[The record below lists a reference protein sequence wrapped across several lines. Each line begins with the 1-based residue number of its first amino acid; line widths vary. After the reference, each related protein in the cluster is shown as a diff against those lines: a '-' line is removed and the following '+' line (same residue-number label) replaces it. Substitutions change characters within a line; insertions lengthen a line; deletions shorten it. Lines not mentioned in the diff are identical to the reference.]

1 MRTLTDAELLNV
13 WERGLG
19 QPAVYQALN
28 LLAASASET
37 PPQDWAAVSIG
48 RRDAAI
54 LALRERTFGSR
65 IASLATCPAC
75 SELAEVTFEVAQVLA
90 EVPSESLATLS
101 LVDFGYRVEFRLP
114 NSLDVAA
121 IENEASVEA
130 ARNTLFARCM
140 LSAERDG
147 ESVSVSQL
155 PLELVGKVAD
165 RMSIADPQADI
176 RLDCICPACDHAWQ
190 AAFDIVTFFG
200 TEIHTWAARMLRE
213 IHLFASA
220 YGWREADV
228 LALSPTRRRLYLE
241 LIDA

>member
-28 LLAASASET
+28 LLAASAPQT
-37 PPQDWAAVSIG
+37 PPRDWAAVSIG

-65 IASLATCPAC
+65 IVSLATCPKC
-75 SELAEVTFEVAQVLA
+75 SERAEVTFEVAQVLA
-90 EVPSESLATLS
+90 EAPSESLATFS
-101 LVDFGYRVEFRLP
+101 LADFGYCVEFRLP

-121 IENEASVEA
+121 LENAASVEA
-130 ARNTLFARCM
+130 ARTTLLARCM

-147 ESVSVSQL
+147 EEVAASQL
-155 PLELVGKVAD
+155 PMELVSEVAD
-165 RMSIADPQADI
+165 RMSVADPQADV
-176 RLDCICPACDHAWQ
+176 RLDCICPACGHAWH
-190 AAFDIVTFFG
+190 AAFDIVSFFW
-200 TEIHTWAARMLRE
+200 TEINAWAARMLRE
-213 IHLFASA
+213 IHRLASA